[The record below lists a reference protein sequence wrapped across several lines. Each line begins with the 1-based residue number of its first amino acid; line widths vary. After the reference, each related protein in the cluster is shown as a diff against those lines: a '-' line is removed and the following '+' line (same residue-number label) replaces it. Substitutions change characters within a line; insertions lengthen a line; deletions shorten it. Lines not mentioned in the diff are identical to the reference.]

1 MDDKCQ
7 RAINIVRQ
15 IASHR
20 THLPLVICILIEHN
34 RRFPTENAFSH
45 KDGLTSMTDS
55 AKPRRVLSGIQPT
68 GRPHW
73 GNYFG
78 AVRQYIDLQ
87 DDNEGFYF
95 IADLHA
101 LTTVRDAD
109 VLRQN
114 VLDTA
119 LDLLA
124 LGLDPEKATL
134 FVQSHVP
141 EVSELCWILLS
152 GTPMGLLQRCVA
164 YKEKV
169 EKGLPAEAGLFS
181 YPVLQAADILA
192 YDSQLVPVGADQV
205 QHIEVCRDIAGRFN
219 HQFGETFVLPNA
231 SVLDDSA
238 KVPGTD
244 GEKMSKSYDNILPLF
259 GEVKKI
265 RKQIMRI
272 ETDSRPMEDAK
283 DPEGDHLYELF
294 SLFSDAPAREEMA
307 AMYRRGG
314 FGYGDVK
321 KAIAEASE
329 AYFADARERRLD
341 LEKNLDYVHSVLQSG
356 ADRAR
361 NVSGEVLSR
370 AQTACGLK

>member
-1 MDDKCQ
+1 MDD
-7 RAINIVRQ
+7 
-15 IASHR
+15 S
-20 THLPLVICILIEHN
+20 
-34 RRFPTENAFSH
+34 
-45 KDGLTSMTDS
+45 
-55 AKPRRVLSGIQPT
+55 KPKRVLSGIQPT

-78 AVRQYIDLQ
+78 AIRQYIDLQ
-87 DDNEGFYF
+87 DANDGFYF

-101 LTTVRDAD
+101 LTTIRNPDELRD
-109 VLRQN
+109 N
-114 VLDTA
+114 VINVA

-134 FVQSHVP
+134 FVQSDIP

-169 EKGLPAEAGLFS
+169 DKGLPADAGLFT

-192 YDSQLVPVGADQV
+192 YDSELVPVGADQV

-219 HQFGETFVLPNA
+219 HQFGDTFVMPKAN
-231 SVLDDSA
+231 VLDDSA

-244 GEKMSKSYDNILPLF
+244 GEKMSKSYDNTLPLF

-272 ETDSRPMEDAK
+272 TTDSRPMEDAK
-283 DPEGDHLYELF
+283 EPEGDHLYQLF
-294 SLFSDAPAREEMA
+294 SLFADQTRREEMA

-314 FGYGDVK
+314 FGYGEVK

-329 AYFADARERRLD
+329 GYFDEARQRRAD
-341 LEKNLDYVHSVLQSG
+341 LEQNLDFVREVLAKG
-356 ADRAR
+356 AERAR
-361 NVSGEVLSR
+361 SVAAEVLSR
-370 AQTACGLK
+370 TQKAAGLK